1 MKKIISGNKYSND
14 HLIYEILVIIFTT
27 LSVVDLA
34 IASMVC
40 KSWNLASRSP
50 KLWKKL
56 DLSILSLKGMNEPL
70 RPFAWMDQYSSQKIT
85 QFLKYTS
92 SLSGGT
98 ISCIIFNYNVYL
110 RDMHLISIAER
121 TPNLKRLVLPISGNI
136 SKIGIET
143 ALRSWRGLKSITIT
157 SMVHYINLFDAI
169 EKYCT
174 NIVCLKFTYCFEQ
187 DHAKSLV
194 KYTPNLK
201 VLSIRS
207 MRVNMRGLCY
217 VLNNLEH
224 LKVVNLRHSIILD
237 KFDDELRIYSIFD
250 VLSRVN
256 ISCKIIVCQ
265 RRSCLRCK
273 NENMRNSRRLSNGS
287 LEEIW
292 REDEIICLAH

>member
-1 MKKIISGNKYSND
+1 MQ
-14 HLIYEILVIIFTT
+14 TT
-27 LSVVDLA
+27 YY
-34 IASMVC
+34 IKM
-40 KSWNLASRSP
+40 
-50 KLWKKL
+50 
-56 DLSILSLKGMNEPL
+56 
-70 RPFAWMDQYSSQKIT
+70 
-85 QFLKYTS
+85 LKYMC
-92 SLSGGT
+92 SLM
-98 ISCIIFNYNVYL
+98 C
-110 RDMHLISIAER
+110 R

-157 SMVHYINLFDAI
+157 SIVHYINLFDAI

-187 DHAKSLV
+187 DHAKFLV

-237 KFDDELRIYSIFD
+237 KFDDELRIYSIID

-256 ISCKIIVCQ
+256 VSCKIIICKG
-265 RRSCLRCK
+265 RSCLRCK
-273 NENMRNSRRLSNGS
+273 NENMRNSRQQYGL

-292 REDEIICLAH
+292 REDEIKCLEH